1 LHTQHSFLR
10 TLRGTSRTPPQSGKR
25 RRVGRSESEKEE
37 EEKEKV
43 REKFDTEGK
52 IMKEESLKLK

>member
-1 LHTQHSFLR
+1 M
-10 TLRGTSRTPPQSGKR
+10 
-25 RRVGRSESEKEE
+25 RVGRSESEKEE